1 MSWLTTFSYPC
12 GSSQAPGDC
21 KRVADERTAP
31 WLWFAVLGAGWLFW
45 KRAQEESPA
54 QASGANYGGFG
65 CTDHRKLLPVSSP
78 KHNMREVCKQLVL
91 LEDHLTHRAKSCPDC
106 IRKHFL
112 TVEALLE
119 EALGLDSKQEFRSEI
134 EPAITIVRATQ
145 RQWVK
150 GVPPARIAQNLRALR
165 KRWSAS
171 VFNASM

>member
-1 MSWLTTFSYPC
+1 M
-12 GSSQAPGDC
+12 
-21 KRVADERTAP
+21 ADEKTAP
-31 WLWFAVLGAGWLFW
+31 WVWFVALGAGWLLW
-45 KRAQEESPA
+45 QRAQERPSKVRGVTYRGVRCA
-54 QASGANYGGFG
+54 
-65 CTDHRKLLPVSSP
+65 HHKRLPVFSP
-78 KHNMREVCKQLVL
+78 RHNMREVCKQLVL

-134 EPAITIVRATQ
+134 EPAITVVCATQ

-165 KRWSAS
+165 KRWSAG